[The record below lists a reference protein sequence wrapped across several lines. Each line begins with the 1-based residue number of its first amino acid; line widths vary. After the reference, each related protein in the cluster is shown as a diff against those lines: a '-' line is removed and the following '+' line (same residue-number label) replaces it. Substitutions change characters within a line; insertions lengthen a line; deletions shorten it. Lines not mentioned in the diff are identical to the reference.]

1 MDMRQ
6 LKTLLAIVQHRS
18 FSRAAEA
25 VHITPSAVSQ
35 QIRAL
40 EADLGVT
47 IFERSIRPPA
57 LTAHGAQVVEMAQDM
72 LRREEEARTVLS
84 GHAQEGTLLL
94 GSVRSSALA
103 VLPRAITRMRLAFP
117 RLKINLRVA
126 NSSVLVDDVA
136 AGRLDAAVVAEN
148 LAIRPAIRWRPFLH
162 EPLWLIAPPAMATG
176 TVAQILTSR
185 PYLRFHSAVPLAS
198 LIDAELARMG
208 IATQNVA
215 ELDSIASIMSC
226 VTEGMGVSVVP
237 DVALADPGMQ
247 GPGGPGLVRLPFGAP
262 QIMRQ
267 IGLIDRIPTTR
278 GQIIDHF
285 HDLLAAVC
293 GVHGVPRRD

>member
-176 TVAQILTSR
+176 TVAQILASR

-226 VTEGMGVSVVP
+226 VTEGMGV
-237 DVALADPGMQ
+237 
-247 GPGGPGLVRLPFGAP
+247 
-262 QIMRQ
+262 
-267 IGLIDRIPTTR
+267 
-278 GQIIDHF
+278 
-285 HDLLAAVC
+285 
-293 GVHGVPRRD
+293 

>member
-1 MDMRQ
+1 MDTRQ
-6 LKTLLAIVQHRS
+6 LRTLLAVIQQRS
-18 FSRAAEA
+18 FNKAAEV

-40 EADLGVT
+40 EAELGVT

-72 LRREEEARTVLS
+72 LRREAETRTVLS
-84 GHAQEGTLLL
+84 GNALEGTLVL

-117 RLKINLRVA
+117 RLKVNLRVA
-126 NSSVLVDDVA
+126 NSSALIEDVA
-136 AGRLDAAVVAEN
+136 AGQLDVAVVAEN
-148 LAIRPAIRWRPFLH
+148 LAIPPAIRWRPFLC
-162 EPLWLIAPPAMATG
+162 EPLWVVVPPDMAIG
-176 TVAQILTSR
+176 TITEILSTR
-185 PYLRFHSAVPLAS
+185 PYLRFHLPVPLAS
-198 LIDAELARMG
+198 LIDAELAHMG
-208 IATQNVA
+208 ISTQNVA
-215 ELDSIASIMSC
+215 ELDSIVSIMAC

-237 DVALADPGMQ
+237 DIALADLDMRE
-247 GPGGPGLVRLPFGAP
+247 LVRLPFGTP

-267 IGLIDRIPTTR
+267 IGLIDRIPTAR

-285 HDLLAAVC
+285 HDLLAGAC
-293 GVHGVPRRD
+293 GIHGVARKA